1 MPLIRPIRCPAAP
14 LAARPPQVPR
24 PAGLAC
30 SITVPGEPHSAAIV
44 RNTVRSALHAHGL
57 APHADLAQLA
67 VTELVATAA
76 KLTPGEDLY
85 ASVRYRAGALRIVL
99 WDQHPR
105 HRDPDAVSVC
115 EERRRR
121 SLWLLDAMAE
131 EHGGDWGTEE
141 AQPPHRGT
149 KSWALLPC
157 EGFAVRRTRSRLSR

>member
-14 LAARPPQVPR
+14 LIARAPQTPR

-44 RNTVRSALHAHGL
+44 R
-57 APHADLAQLA
+57 
-67 VTELVATAA
+67 
-76 KLTPGEDLY
+76 
-85 ASVRYRAGALRIVL
+85 
-99 WDQHPR
+99 HPR

-131 EHGGDWGTEE
+131 EHGGDWGMEE
-141 AQPPHRGT
+141 AHPPHRGT

-157 EGFAVRRTRSRLSR
+157 EGFAVRRTRSGPAR